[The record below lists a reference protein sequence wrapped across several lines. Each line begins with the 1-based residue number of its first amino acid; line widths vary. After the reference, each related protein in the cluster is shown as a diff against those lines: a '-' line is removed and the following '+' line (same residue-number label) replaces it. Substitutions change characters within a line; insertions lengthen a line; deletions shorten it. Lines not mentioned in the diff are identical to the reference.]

1 MTAMKE
7 IRKNIDGHLIIV
19 SYGLKRIGTQVP
31 YFSVTAEIYK
41 SVHKSRNPVMFGR
54 CHDEVLQ
61 AFPGMR
67 DIVSLHLSDID
78 GVPMYA
84 VESGWYLLSA
94 AKGINEWEIPT
105 TDKDFVQIT
114 ADYMRISRDDVA
126 RLIDTIN
133 TEAEFAAWVDTQR
146 PRWKSEANAVIAK
159 YHLE

>member
-7 IRKNIDGHLIIV
+7 IRKIIDGHLIIV
-19 SYGLKRIGTQVP
+19 EYGLRRIGTQAP
-31 YFSVTAEIYK
+31 YFSITAEIYE
-41 SVHKSRNPVMFGR
+41 SVHKSRNPVMCGC

-61 AFPGMR
+61 AFPDMR

-78 GVPMYA
+78 GVPMHA
-84 VESGWYLLSA
+84 VENGWYWLSA
-94 AKGINEWEIPT
+94 AKGDNTWEKT
-105 TDKDFVQIT
+105 GDKDFVQIT

-126 RLIDTIN
+126 RLVDTIN